1 MTEGL
6 RTQLVTALVLGLVFA
21 AGAVVGAAVD
31 RSVFQAAEIA
41 SAESTDDDKDSD
53 SARWIIDRVDLSAEQ
68 RTQVDSVL
76 DDFRQDV
83 SDLYAEIRPVYWE
96 KVEEAR
102 EAIRAVLND
111 QQQARYDS
119 LLEQSDR
126 RWSRSD
132 SAGEGS

>member
-6 RTQLVTALVLGLVFA
+6 RPQFVTALVLGLVFA

-31 RSVFQAAEIA
+31 RSVFQSAEIA
-41 SAESTDDDKDSD
+41 SAESTDDDEDSD
-53 SARWIIDRVDLSAEQ
+53 SARWIIDRVNLSAEQ

-83 SDLYAEIRPVYWE
+83 WDLYAEIRPAYWE

-102 EAIRAVLND
+102 EAIREVLND
-111 QQQARYDS
+111 QQRTRYDS
-119 LLEQSDR
+119 LLDESDR
-126 RWSRSD
+126 RRSRSD